1 MYASVLVHTE
11 AKYILRTNGQSTEK
25 PEDQTMRHGNITNVI
40 PKRIKFPRPP
50 QAKQKSNVQKKRILN
65 VRR

>member
-50 QAKQKSNVQKKRILN
+50 KRNRRAMFKKKEY
-65 VRR
+65 